1 MNKNNESKTKAK
13 RKYNEKSYKRVSL
26 YIKNEE
32 MDIIEEFCKNNN
44 YSKNNLF
51 IEGVKEKI
59 ERDTGKSFDEFLKEH
74 QQEQEP
80 EEPKDTK
87 EPKNPERPE
96 VFKLDQ

>member
-59 ERDTGKSFDEFLKEH
+59 ERDTGKSFDEFLKE
-74 QQEQEP
+74 QEP

-87 EPKNPERPE
+87 ESKSPERPE